1 MNWKDITI
9 DKIQRIEAV
18 DETNEVLKTARIIS
32 ILKDIPFEQVLAM
45 SLNEFR
51 AIDLTFLN
59 EMPKSKLTF
68 KFKHNGRRFRLIK
81 SAREMSA
88 HHFIELQE
96 LASKDKIQ
104 ALHEIIGCLSYR
116 VNIFGRKIED
126 DYTWKVDNFK
136 SLPVTNFYNYALF
149 FSALYPK
156 LLDATLTYL
165 KEEIVKAKEMS
176 SDGSASS
183 TD

>member
-32 ILKDIPFEQVLAM
+32 ILKDLPFEQVLAM

-116 VNIFGRKIED
+116 VNIFGRKIDD
-126 DYTWKVDNFK
+126 DYTWKVENFQ
-136 SLPVTNFYNYALF
+136 SYRLPTSTTMRFFFRLSIRNY
-149 FSALYPK
+149 
-156 LLDATLTYL
+156 
-165 KEEIVKAKEMS
+165 
-176 SDGSASS
+176 
-183 TD
+183 

>member
-32 ILKDIPFEQVLAM
+32 ILKDLPFEQVLAM

-116 VNIFGRKIED
+116 VNIFGRKIDD
-126 DYTWKVDNFK
+126 DYTWKVENFK
-136 SLPVTNFYNYALF
+136 SYRLPTSTTMRFFFRLSIRNY
-149 FSALYPK
+149 
-156 LLDATLTYL
+156 
-165 KEEIVKAKEMS
+165 
-176 SDGSASS
+176 
-183 TD
+183 

>member
-9 DKIQRIEAV
+9 DKIQRIEQLEEDNPIRKVAYTIAIIKDVPIEEINKWTIDQLREV
-18 DETNEVLKTARIIS
+18 DLS
-32 ILKDIPFEQVLAM
+32 
-45 SLNEFR
+45 
-51 AIDLTFLN
+51 FLN
-59 EMPKSKLTF
+59 EIPQKNLTF

-96 LASKDKIQ
+96 LANKDKIE

-126 DYTWKVDNFK
+126 DYTWKVENFK
-136 SLPVTNFYNYALF
+136 SLPIVNFYNYALF

-156 LLDATLTYL
+156 LLNATLTYL
-165 KEEIVKAKEMS
+165 KEETEKAKAMS
-176 SDGSASS
+176 LDGLAW
-183 TD
+183 

>member
-9 DKIQRIEAV
+9 DKIQRIEQLDEDNPIRKVAYTIAIIKDISVEEINNWTIDQLRAV
-18 DETNEVLKTARIIS
+18 DLS
-32 ILKDIPFEQVLAM
+32 
-45 SLNEFR
+45 
-51 AIDLTFLN
+51 FLN
-59 EMPKSKLTF
+59 EMPKSKITF

-96 LASKDKIQ
+96 LASKDKIE

-116 VNIFGRKIED
+116 VNIFGLKIDD
-126 DYTWKVDNFK
+126 DYTWKVENFK
-136 SLPVTNFYNYALF
+136 TLPVINFYNYALF

-156 LLDATLTYL
+156 LLNATLTYL
-165 KEEIVKAKEMS
+165 KEEIAKAKEMS
-176 SDGSASS
+176 SDGSPSS

>member
-9 DKIQRIEAV
+9 DKIQRIEQLNEDNPIRKVAYTIAIIKDISVKEIKNWTIDELRAV
-18 DETNEVLKTARIIS
+18 DLS
-32 ILKDIPFEQVLAM
+32 
-45 SLNEFR
+45 
-51 AIDLTFLN
+51 FLN

-81 SAREMSA
+81 NAREMSA

-96 LASKDKIQ
+96 LASKDKIE
-104 ALHEIIGCLSYR
+104 ALHEIIGCLAYR

-126 DYTWKVDNFK
+126 DYSTKVDDFK
-136 SLPVTNFYNYALF
+136 TLPIMNFYNYALF

-156 LLDATLTYL
+156 LLNATLTYL
-165 KEEIVKAKEMS
+165 KAEKEKVEEMYL
-176 SDGSASS
+176 DGLA
-183 TD
+183 

>member
-1 MNWKDITI
+1 
-9 DKIQRIEAV
+9 
-18 DETNEVLKTARIIS
+18 
-32 ILKDIPFEQVLAM
+32 
-45 SLNEFR
+45 
-51 AIDLTFLN
+51 
-59 EMPKSKLTF
+59 
-68 KFKHNGRRFRLIK
+68 
-81 SAREMSA
+81 MSA

-96 LASKDKIQ
+96 LASKDKIE

-126 DYTWKVDNFK
+126 DYTWKVENFK
-136 SLPVTNFYNYALF
+136 TLPVINFYNYALF

-165 KEEIVKAKEMS
+165 KEEIAKAKEMS
-176 SDGSASS
+176 SDGLPLS

>member
-1 MNWKDITI
+1 
-9 DKIQRIEAV
+9 
-18 DETNEVLKTARIIS
+18 
-32 ILKDIPFEQVLAM
+32 
-45 SLNEFR
+45 
-51 AIDLTFLN
+51 
-59 EMPKSKLTF
+59 
-68 KFKHNGRRFRLIK
+68 
-81 SAREMSA
+81 MSA

-116 VNIFGRKIED
+116 VNIFGRKIDD
-126 DYTWKVDNFK
+126 DYTWKVENFQ

-176 SDGSASS
+176 SGGSASS

>member
-1 MNWKDITI
+1 
-9 DKIQRIEAV
+9 
-18 DETNEVLKTARIIS
+18 
-32 ILKDIPFEQVLAM
+32 
-45 SLNEFR
+45 
-51 AIDLTFLN
+51 
-59 EMPKSKLTF
+59 
-68 KFKHNGRRFRLIK
+68 
-81 SAREMSA
+81 MSA

-104 ALHEIIGCLSYR
+104 ALHEIIGCWSYR
-116 VNIFGRKIED
+116 VKIFGRKID
-126 DYTWKVDNFK
+126 DYYTWKVEKFK
-136 SLPVTNFYNYALF
+136 TLPVTNFYNYALF

-165 KEEIVKAKEMS
+165 KAEILKAKEMS

>member
-59 EMPKSKLTF
+59 
-68 KFKHNGRRFRLIK
+68 
-81 SAREMSA
+81 
-88 HHFIELQE
+88 
-96 LASKDKIQ
+96 
-104 ALHEIIGCLSYR
+104 
-116 VNIFGRKIED
+116 
-126 DYTWKVDNFK
+126 
-136 SLPVTNFYNYALF
+136 
-149 FSALYPK
+149 
-156 LLDATLTYL
+156 
-165 KEEIVKAKEMS
+165 
-176 SDGSASS
+176 
-183 TD
+183 

>member
-1 MNWKDITI
+1 MNWKDISI

-32 ILKDIPFEQVLAM
+32 ILKDLPFEQVLAM

-51 AIDLTFLN
+51 AIDLAFLKQ
-59 EMPKSKLTF
+59 MPKSKLTF

-81 SAREMSA
+81 NAREMSA

-116 VNIFGRKIED
+116 VNIFGRKIDD
-126 DYTWKVDNFK
+126 DYTWKVENFK

-156 LLDATLTYL
+156 LLDATLTFL
-165 KEEIVKAKEMS
+165 KAEILKAKEMS
-176 SDGSASS
+176 SDGSV
-183 TD
+183 

>member
-1 MNWKDITI
+1 
-9 DKIQRIEAV
+9 
-18 DETNEVLKTARIIS
+18 
-32 ILKDIPFEQVLAM
+32 
-45 SLNEFR
+45 
-51 AIDLTFLN
+51 
-59 EMPKSKLTF
+59 
-68 KFKHNGRRFRLIK
+68 
-81 SAREMSA
+81 MSA

-116 VNIFGRKIED
+116 VNIFGRKIDD
-126 DYTWKVDNFK
+126 DYTWKVENFQDLTGYLT
-136 SLPVTNFYNYALF
+136 SYNYALF

-176 SDGSASS
+176 SGWLSLIDRLAGGRRQEWDTISERCLS
-183 TD
+183 

>member
-32 ILKDIPFEQVLAM
+32 ILKDIPFDQVLAM

-51 AIDLTFLN
+51 AIDLAFLK
-59 EMPKSKLTF
+59 EMPKSKLRF

-81 SAREMSA
+81 SANNMSA

-96 LASKDKIQ
+96 LASKNKIQ
-104 ALHEIIGCLSYR
+104 ALHEIIACLSYR
-116 VNIFGRKIED
+116 VNIFGRKIDD

-136 SLPVTNFYNYALF
+136 SLPLTHFYNYALF